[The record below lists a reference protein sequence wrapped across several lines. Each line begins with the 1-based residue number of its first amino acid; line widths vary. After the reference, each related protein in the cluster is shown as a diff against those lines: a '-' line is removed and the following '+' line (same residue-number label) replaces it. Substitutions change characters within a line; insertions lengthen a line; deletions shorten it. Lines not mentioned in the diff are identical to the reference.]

1 MKRFLMGV
9 ALAATML
16 ATAATVTA
24 ASPHG
29 SSYGSSHGSSY
40 GNSYGNSRGNSYNSH
55 FSSYRGSE
63 FRSDYH
69 TRFGTR
75 FSHGYYYSGR
85 EHNHW
90 TYRSYWS
97 QYGCDCFWCPNTT
110 CWYYWCESRYCYFP
124 VSFASF
130 APPESFAPT
139 SAAAASASSSSA
151 VVAPTVVTNVIGS
164 SPQVPVGPP
173 ADLPPPF
180 PSGGPKASNTSIGSV
195 GTAQPIAQ
203 SIPTLPGR

>member
-1 MKRFLMGV
+1 MKKFLMGV
-9 ALAATML
+9 ALAMTAL
-16 ATAATVTA
+16 ALAATAEA
-24 ASPHG
+24 AGPR
-29 SSYGSSHGSSY
+29 
-40 GNSYGNSRGNSYNSH
+40 GNSRENSH
-55 FSSYRGSE
+55 DGHVSSYRGSS

-69 TRFGTR
+69 TRYGTK

-90 TYRSYWS
+90 TYRYFWS
-97 QYGCDCFWCPNTT
+97 QYGCDCYWCPNTS
-110 CWYYWCESRYCYFP
+110 CWYYWSEPRCCYLP
-124 VSFASF
+124 VSCAPI
-130 APPESFAPT
+130 APPTS
-139 SAAAASASSSSA
+139 SAAAAASSSSA